1 MYNKLSNSGKRGRCR
16 VGSDSKATIKDV
28 AKLSGVGI
36 ATVSRVINGNYPVSD
51 AVREAVWA
59 AIDQLGYRPNVPA
72 RSLKT
77 RKSRMVGVVVADLSN
92 LFFMQLVKGLEAEL
106 SRHGYSIII
115 AAHYENPDKE
125 HDIVEMMLENDVAA
139 IVTTTCQPDGAYFRG
154 LAGTGVP
161 FILVDRVLD
170 DFECDCVSED
180 NLDASRRI
188 TRHLIDLGHRRIAV
202 VNGTLSVSTATLRHA
217 GYLAALA
224 EAGIEADPRLI
235 VDAGNGTA
243 YQATTRL
250 LETLPREA
258 WPTAMYCTNNR
269 RAEDTLHALF
279 ARDLAIPA
287 DMSIVSYGEIS
298 LPWMLGT
305 RLTHVD
311 QDLMALGKRA
321 GDMTVKRIGGDGPC
335 AVEILKSEIV
345 YGNSVRTIR

>member
-1 MYNKLSNSGKRGRCR
+1 MRTDG
-16 VGSDSKATIKDV
+16 KATIKDV

-51 AVREAVWA
+51 AVRAAVWA

-92 LFFMQLVKGLEAEL
+92 LFFMQLVKGFEAEL
-106 SRHGYSIII
+106 SRYNYSIII
-115 AAHYENPDKE
+115 AAHYEDPLRE

-161 FILVDRVLD
+161 IVLVDRVLN
-170 DFECDCVSED
+170 DFKTDSVSED

-188 TRHLIDLGHRRIAV
+188 TRHLIEQGHRRIAV
-202 VNGTLSVSTATLRHA
+202 VNGTLTVSTSTLRHE
-217 GYLAALA
+217 GYLLALG
-224 EAGIEADPRLI
+224 EVGIPADPRYI

-243 YQATTRL
+243 FQATTKL
-250 LETLPREA
+250 LESLPRPE

-269 RAEDTLHALF
+269 RTEDTLHALM
-279 ARDLAIPA
+279 ARGLSVPGDI
-287 DMSIVSYGEIS
+287 SVVSYGDIS
-298 LPWMLGT
+298 LPWMLET

-311 QDLMALGKRA
+311 QDLLALGKRA
-321 GDMTVKRIGGDGPC
+321 GDLTVRRIRSGGEPM
-335 AVEILKSEIV
+335 VEILRSEIV
-345 YGNSVRTIR
+345 LGNSVRSIWESVDP

>member
-1 MYNKLSNSGKRGRCR
+1 MRMDG
-16 VGSDSKATIKDV
+16 KATIKDV
-28 AKLSGVGI
+28 ASLAGVGI

-51 AVREAVWA
+51 AVCAAVWA

-106 SRHGYSIII
+106 SRHNYSIVI
-115 AAHYENPDKE
+115 AAHYENPAKE

-139 IVTTTCQPDGAYFRG
+139 IVTTTCQPNGAYFRG
-154 LAGTGVP
+154 LSGIGVP
-161 FILVDRVLD
+161 IILVDRVLN
-170 DFECDCVSED
+170 DFETDCVSED

-188 TRHLIDLGHRRIAV
+188 TRHLIERGHRRIAV
-202 VNGTLSVSTATLRHA
+202 INGTLTVSTSTLRHE

-224 EAGIEADPRLI
+224 DAGIPEDPRYI

-243 YQATTRL
+243 YQATTQL
-250 LETLPREA
+250 LANLPREE

-269 RAEDTLHALF
+269 RTEDTLHALMT
-279 ARDLAIPA
+279 RGLSVPGDI
-287 DMSIVSYGEIS
+287 SIVSYGDIS
-298 LPWMLGT
+298 LPWMLET

-311 QDLMALGKRA
+311 QDLLALGKRA
-321 GDMTVKRIGGDGPC
+321 GDLTVRRIRAGGDP
-335 AVEILKSEIV
+335 VIEILKSEIV
-345 YGNSVRTIR
+345 YGNSVRQL